1 MGEVAG
7 FREDLEPAPRDALV
21 RRAGM
26 PHGDERVVFA
36 PHDQGREALGE
47 IEALVRDHAL
57 AREVHDAADRLDE
70 RPAGRGLLERGE
82 AAPGLVEVGARLD
95 AQATHAPD
103 EGAHAATGRRAEP
116 REDEPGPRERG
127 RAEQRVHLAAALP
140 GAGLVLPW
148 LSTTT

>member
-70 RPAGRGLLERGE
+70 RPACRGLPERDE
-82 AAPGLVEVGARLD
+82 AAPCLVEVGARTD
-95 AQATHAPD
+95 AEAIHAPD
-103 EGAHAATGRRAEP
+103 ERAYAPPARRAAP
-116 REDEPGPRERG
+116 RHYLLRPRDRG
-127 RAEQRVHLAAALP
+127 CALQRVHLAAALP
-140 GAGLVLPW
+140 
-148 LSTTT
+148 